1 LKAINGSSI
10 NGERVGRGGDGR
22 VEAPLR
28 QGDERLRGVARG
40 GSDAGSGPGGGGSE
54 RGRVATA
61 TWRPGREEGDAR
73 GSLANGARATGRGE
87 VPPGGGGW
95 GGRGGAR
102 HGYWAPSGPLG
113 LGLKFPFFYFFS
125 NY

>member
-1 LKAINGSSI
+1 MLHYAEDKN
-10 NGERVGRGGDGR
+10 GRG
-22 VEAPLR
+22 AS
-28 QGDERLRGVARG
+28 RGVART
-40 GSDAGSGPGGGGSE
+40 

-61 TWRPGREEGDAR
+61 MWQPGREEGDAR

-102 HGYWAPSGPLG
+102 RGYWAPSGPLG
-113 LGLKFPFFYFFS
+113 LGFTFFKYLEYIYIHCRKNS
-125 NY
+125 

>member
-1 LKAINGSSI
+1 MAAASMGREWGGEEMVALKLHYAKETNGCGASR
-10 NGERVGRGGDGR
+10 RVAWTRGR
-22 VEAPLR
+22 VLAAA
-28 QGDERLRGVARG
+28 ART
-40 GSDAGSGPGGGGSE
+40 

-102 HGYWAPSGPLG
+102 RDYWAPSGLLG